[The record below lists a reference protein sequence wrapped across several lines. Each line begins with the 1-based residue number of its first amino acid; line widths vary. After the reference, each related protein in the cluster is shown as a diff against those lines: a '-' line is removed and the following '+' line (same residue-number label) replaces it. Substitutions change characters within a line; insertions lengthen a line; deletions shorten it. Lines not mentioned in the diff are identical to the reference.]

1 MIRHSLRVAATL
13 VAVVTASAGA
23 QSPTEI
29 VDRYNKA
36 VDPQNRLASVQGMK
50 SSMTMDIPDMG
61 MSMTM
66 NLVAALPN
74 KVVIESELPG
84 MGTLKQ
90 GFDGSTA
97 WASDP
102 MQGPRLLQGLEAASM
117 AEGSALASM
126 KRTPELFTA
135 MEAAGTAGEGD
146 DAATCVK
153 FTWKSGRETVD
164 CFSNASGLLV
174 LTRTTQESPMG
185 SVEVEAK
192 LSDYRN
198 VGGFMIAHRTESSMM
213 GMRMVMV
220 TTSVEFG
227 PQPAALFELPAEI
240 KALRP

>member
-1 MIRHSLRVAATL
+1 MLRHSIRIAATL
-13 VAVVTASAGA
+13 VAVASVSASA
-23 QSPTEI
+23 QSPDAIIE
-29 VDRYNKA
+29 RYNRA
-36 VDPQNRLASVQGMK
+36 IDPQNRFASLQGMK
-50 SSMTMDIPDMG
+50 STMTMDIPDMG

-66 NLVAALPN
+66 NVVAAMPN
-74 KVVIESELPG
+74 KVVVETELPG

-117 AEGSALASM
+117 SENSGLSGM
-126 KRTPELFTA
+126 KRTPEMFSA
-135 MEAAGTAGEGD
+135 MAAAGTAGEGG
-146 DAATCVK
+146 DASTCVK

-164 CFSNASGLLV
+164 CFSDATGLLV
-174 LTRTTQESPMG
+174 ISRATQESPMG
-185 SVEVEAK
+185 SVEVEARF
-192 LSDYRN
+192 SDYRN
-198 VGGFMIAHRTESSMM
+198 VGGLMVPHRSESSMM

-227 PQPAALFELPAEI
+227 PQANALFELPAEI

>member
-1 MIRHSLRVAATL
+1 MIRHTLRAAATL
-13 VAVVTASAGA
+13 VAVVTVSAGA

-50 SSMTMDIPDMG
+50 STMTMDIPDMG

-66 NLVAALPN
+66 NVVAAMPN
-74 KVVIESELPG
+74 KVVVESEIPG

-117 AEGSALASM
+117 AEASGLSSM
-126 KRTPELFTA
+126 KRTPDLFTG
-135 MEAAGTAGEGD
+135 MEAAGTAGEGES
-146 DAATCVK
+146 ASTCVK

-164 CFSNASGLLV
+164 CFSNATGLLV
-174 LTRTTQESPMG
+174 ISRTTQESPMG
-185 SVEVEAK
+185 SVEVEARM
-192 LSDYRN
+192 SDYRN
-198 VGGFMIAHRTESSMM
+198 VGGLMIPHRTESSMM

-220 TTSVEFG
+220 TNTVEFG
-227 PQPAALFELPAEI
+227 AQPAALFELPAEI
-240 KALRP
+240 KALKP